1 MNLIKMG
8 KWMVTAGL
16 LQGAVFAQTH
26 TIPIKITGMT
36 PHLGQLFKA
45 RMVETSTGIQ
55 KAETTITAI
64 GSENFQLLF
73 LGESGIAY
81 DLDLFVD
88 TDGNKSYSA
97 PPLDHAWRQ
106 PIPVVHHGESS
117 VTFIHDANYTDIK
130 YPNAGVAIRL
140 LRNSSGKSNSRE
152 ARLLVTP
159 LSYAQQP
166 DISGFT
172 LLGAQASTGSRRV
185 LVLPR
190 GLDKGR

>member
-1 MNLIKMG
+1 MELVKMG
-8 KWMVTAGL
+8 KWVITAGL
-16 LQGAVFAQTH
+16 LQGAAFAQTH
-26 TIPIKITGMT
+26 TIPIKITGMS

-55 KAETTITAI
+55 RAETTLTAI
-64 GSENFQLLF
+64 GSDNFQLLF

-88 TDGNKSYSA
+88 VDGNKAYSA

-130 YPNAGVAIRL
+130 YPTPGAPIRL
-140 LRNSSGKSNSRE
+140 PGKSGGRDASRE
-152 ARLLVTP
+152 ARLLISPASNP
-159 LSYAQQP
+159 LQP
-166 DISGFT
+166 DITGFT
-172 LLGAQASTGSRRV
+172 LLGARATTGSWRV

-190 GLDKGR
+190 VEKRP